1 MNQSI
6 SPNQIRS
13 ELIDALQLDLVGPEP
28 GLGNTGEILNQ
39 FPSRWY
45 LTGFLVPTEAN
56 EEQKKDDDAN
66 DEMEDAGDTGAGED
80 NEQPDRPAA
89 RRASFPSSIGVS
101 ILVPADSDSLEVT
114 INWGDYRQQLPDGE
128 LGNNLWKR
136 EHRQEQVSI
145 PLPKGKKRHRA
156 DMTVPT
162 SLGLEI
168 AVAMRELHDQATVGG
183 IPAGTKSVSLFLVN
197 RRDPKPDEVRDEA
210 FVFQA
215 GLKIECSEGF
225 VSRPNL
231 RSLET
236 DDWDMQVAD
245 LQYRD
250 AFEFSVGHT
259 ISTHAE
265 VEDGK
270 CHVVRTC
277 WIPEAQ
283 VEKVSPSKIDRVDLK
298 MGSLALT
305 RDYEDAKDK
314 LGGFVSAYR
323 AWIDDQEK
331 NASGLS
337 AQRAETAQTLF
348 ARARVAASRIEKGI
362 DLLAD
367 DDVRTA
373 FCIANKAMWNQA
385 RRRLSRQWKVPVEQV
400 DPEWRP
406 FQLAF
411 VLMNMEGI
419 VDPNSADR
427 NVVDLLFFPT
437 GGGKTEAYL
446 GLAAFTLVLRRLRN
460 PGISSAG
467 LTVLMRYTLRLLTL
481 DQLGRAASLICA
493 LELEREKDVEKL
505 GEWPF
510 EIALWVG
517 RAATPNIMGE
527 VNDGRQGTARQ
538 KAIAYKNDDRKPS
551 PIPIEECPWCGTKF
565 TRNSFSLEPNEKR
578 PSDLRVKCMN
588 RDCDFSGSSQ
598 RPLPIVAV
606 DEPIYRRLPCFMIAT
621 VDKFA
626 AMPWTSEVGKFFG
639 KADRYDKFGFY
650 GPSSPGIGHPLPN
663 GELLPPELIIQDEL
677 HLISGPLGTIA
688 GLYETALD
696 ELCHR
701 DVDGQRIGPK
711 IVASTATVRRADS
724 QIRAL
729 FGRTAVD
736 IFPPPGP
743 DRRDSF
749 FAHTDD
755 PEKSNPRTYVAVAAP
770 GRSPKKVFLKA
781 QLCLMAAAQKQ
792 FLLHKKSGAEVN
804 PADPYMTVM
813 GYFNSLRELGGA
825 RRIVED
831 EVTNALIRYGTRK
844 RVGEDEGIFANR
856 EFVSDVVE
864 LTSRVSTA
872 DVASAKL
879 RLESNFGGPKDAPK
893 PVDVALA
900 TNMISVGLDIT
911 RLGLML
917 VFGQPKT
924 SSEYIQSSSRVGRDE
939 KRPGLVVTILNLNRP
954 RDRSHYERFAV
965 YHESFYRHVEAT
977 SVTPFSPRAMDR
989 GLAGTLVALARQGH
1003 APMTPPR
1010 GAQNILDER
1019 QALEFVVDVIAAR
1032 AENHKH
1038 FSDAAEANELRARV
1052 RQRCLD
1058 LLDEWS
1064 KIVDIYRDT
1073 GTQTQYQT
1081 EVGGAKQLLYEFL
1094 NPDLDALHERHQKF
1108 RANRSMRD
1116 VEPEVNLWLR
1126 NLDNVAL
1133 EVEENG

>member
-1 MNQSI
+1 MNPSEVRSSI
-6 SPNQIRS
+6 
-13 ELIDALQLDLVGPEP
+13 IDALRLDLVGPSAK
-28 GLGNTGEILNQ
+28 LGNQAEILNQ

-56 EEQKKDDDAN
+56 EEQKKDDDAD
-66 DEMEDAGDTGAGED
+66 DEFEDAGDSGAGDDKDE
-80 NEQPDRPAA
+80 PDRPAA

-101 ILVPADSDSLEVT
+101 VLVPADTQSLQVAVS
-114 INWGDYRQQLPDGE
+114 WGDYQQQLPDE
-128 LGNNLWKR
+128 SLGKNLWKR
-136 EHRQEQVSI
+136 KQRKELVSI
-145 PLPKGKKRHRA
+145 PLKSSKKRYRE
-156 DMTVPT
+156 DVKVPA

-168 AVAMRELHDQATVGG
+168 AVSVRELADQATVGG
-183 IPAGTKSVSLFLVN
+183 IPVGTKSVSLFLVN
-197 RRDPKPDEVRDEA
+197 RRDPKPDEQRDEA

-215 GLKIECSEGF
+215 GLVVNCEEGF

-236 DDWDMQVAD
+236 DEWDMQVAD

-250 AFEFSVGHT
+250 ASEYAVGHT

-265 VEDGK
+265 VKDGR
-270 CHVVRTC
+270 CHRVQTT

-283 VEKVSPSKIDRVDLK
+283 VEKVSPSKIEGVELK
-298 MGSLALT
+298 MHALALV
-305 RDYEDAKDK
+305 RDLDDAKEK
-314 LGGFVSAYR
+314 LGGFTRAYVD
-323 AWIDDQEK
+323 WISEQEE
-331 NASGLS
+331 LS
-337 AQRAETAQTLF
+337 AKLAGQKADTAKTLF
-348 ARARVAASRIEKGI
+348 TRAKVAAKRIQNGI
-362 DLLAD
+362 DLLD
-367 DDVRTA
+367 DKDVRDA
-373 FCIANKAMWNQA
+373 FCIANKAMANQA
-385 RRRLSRQWKVPVEQV
+385 QRRLARQRKKPIQEVL
-400 DPEWRP
+400 PEWRP

-411 VLMNMEGI
+411 LLMNMESI
-419 VDPNSADR
+419 VDPSSHDR
-427 NVVDLLFFPT
+427 DVVDLLFFPT

-493 LELEREKDVEKL
+493 LELEREKNVDRL

-510 EIALWVG
+510 EIGLWVG
-517 RAATPNIMGE
+517 QAATPNIMGE
-527 VNDGRQGTARQ
+527 VGDGKQKTARQ
-538 KAIAYKNDDRKPS
+538 KTIAFKNDDRKPS
-551 PIPIEECPWCGTKF
+551 PIPIEECPWCSEKF
-565 TRNSFSLEPNEKR
+565 SRNSFSLEPNEKH
-578 PSDLRVKCMN
+578 PTDLRVKCLN
-588 RDCDFSGSSQ
+588 RDCDFSARNERS
-598 RPLPIVAV
+598 LPIVAV

-621 VDKFA
+621 IDKFA
-626 AMPWTSEVGKFFG
+626 AMPWTAEVGQFFG
-639 KADRYDKFGFY
+639 NVDRYDKHGFY
-650 GPSSPGIGHPLPN
+650 GASRPGIGHPLPE
-663 GELLPPELIIQDEL
+663 GELPPPELIIQDEL
-677 HLISGPLGTIA
+677 HLISGPLGTVA

-711 IVASTATVRRADS
+711 IVASTATVRRASS

-729 FGRTAVD
+729 FGRASVD

-755 PEKSNPRTYVAVAAP
+755 VEVSNPRTYVAVAAP
-770 GRSPKKVFLKA
+770 GRSPKKVFLRA
-781 QLCLMAAAQKQ
+781 QLCLMASAQKQ
-792 FLLHKKSGAEVN
+792 FLINKSHGGEIN

-831 EVTNALIRYGTRK
+831 EVTNALLRYATRK
-844 RVGEDEGIFANR
+844 RVGEDEGSFADR
-856 EFVSDVVE
+856 EFRSDVVE

-872 DVASAKL
+872 DVSNAKQ
-879 RLESNFGGPKDAPK
+879 RLESVFGGPKGSPK
-893 PVDVALA
+893 PIDVALA

-924 SSEYIQSSSRVGRDE
+924 SAEYIQSSSRVGRDE
-939 KRPGLVVTILNLNRP
+939 KRPGLVVTVLNLNRP

-989 GLAGTLVALARQGH
+989 GLAGTLVALARQGN
-1003 APMTPPR
+1003 AAMTPAM
-1010 GAQNILDER
+1010 GAQEILQQR
-1019 QALEFVVDVIAAR
+1019 QSLDFVVDVISSR
-1032 AENHKH
+1032 AETHKN
-1038 FSDAAEANELRARV
+1038 FDNKEDGDKLRARV

-1058 LLDEWS
+1058 LLDEWA
-1064 KIVDIYRDT
+1064 KIVELYQNN
-1073 GTQTQYQT
+1073 GTQTQYQS

-1094 NPDLDALHERHQKF
+1094 NPDLESLHERHKKF

-1126 NLDNVAL
+1126 SLDGATL
-1133 EVEENG
+1133 EAAENG